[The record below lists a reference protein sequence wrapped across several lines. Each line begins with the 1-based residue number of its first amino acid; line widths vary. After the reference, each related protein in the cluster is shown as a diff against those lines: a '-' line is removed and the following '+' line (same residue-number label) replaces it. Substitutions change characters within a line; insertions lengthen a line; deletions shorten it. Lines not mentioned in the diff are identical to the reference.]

1 MAVTPNNSW
10 SVPADSDLVRNGAQA
25 IRSLANGIDTTIG
38 DWNSYTPSIG
48 TDGGTTNWTLG
59 TGAIVGRY
67 QRIADTVHF
76 EMKFS
81 LGNGVKGNGGL
92 TFSLPVAADTDVE
105 PNFCTGTWFDNS
117 ATDFYP
123 VIARISG
130 TTLKPFIV
138 GTTMSQITSTNPS
151 GAAAP
156 ATSDYVSINGT
167 YKV

>member
-1 MAVTPNNSW
+1 MPTTTNQNW
-10 SVPADSDLVRNGAQA
+10 TTPADSDLVRNGAQA
-25 IRSLANGIDTTIG
+25 IRVLANGIDTTVG
-38 DWNSYTPSIG
+38 KWNTYTPSIG

-59 TGAIVGRY
+59 SGAIVGRY

-76 EMKFS
+76 ELKFAIAS
-81 LGNGVKGNGGL
+81 GTKGNGGI
-92 TFSLPVAADTDVE
+92 TFTLPVAADIDVE
-105 PNFCTGTWFDNS
+105 PNFCVGTFYDAS

-138 GTTMSQITSTNPS
+138 ATTMNQITATVPVTVATN
-151 GAAAP
+151 
-156 ATSDYVSINGT
+156 DYISINGT